1 LAAKN
6 IGFFT
11 EWEKYARKQTKT
23 NPANTIGKL
32 NRKTEINSG
41 ENFPEMIPH
50 KHLIP
55 IVHSPD

>member
-32 NRKTEINSG
+32 NRKTGKNSG
-41 ENFPEMIPH
+41 EKFPEMISQKTFNPH
-50 KHLIP
+50 SAQP
-55 IVHSPD
+55 